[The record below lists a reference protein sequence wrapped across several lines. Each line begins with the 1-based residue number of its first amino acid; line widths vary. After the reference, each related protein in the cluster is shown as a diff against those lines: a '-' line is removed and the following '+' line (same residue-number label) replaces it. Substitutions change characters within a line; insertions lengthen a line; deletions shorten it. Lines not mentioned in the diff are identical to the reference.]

1 MRVPDIEGATG
12 NLRTNFKGKAKA
24 AIDAFKDGY
33 DYVYLHMEAPDECG
47 HQGDTAGKI
56 RSIEII
62 DSVVVRYIKS
72 ELDRLSIPYRMLI
85 MPDHPTPI
93 SIKTHS
99 REAVPYLI
107 YDSTKDISNGAVTYS
122 EREAA
127 NTKKYYADAP
137 SLIEHFLEK

>member
-1 MRVPDIEGATG
+1 
-12 NLRTNFKGKAKA
+12 
-24 AIDAFKDGY
+24 
-33 DYVYLHMEAPDECG
+33 
-47 HQGDTAGKI
+47 
-56 RSIEII
+56 
-62 DSVVVRYIKS
+62 
-72 ELDRLSIPYRMLI
+72 MLI